1 MAFYNQESGVV
12 SYDMELIETQ
22 PEIEG
27 VKSKELANKFITYFN
42 SVLEDIIK
50 ENLFDKFEEWC
61 DESEEM
67 NSPIICETCTR
78 DFTDECDDRSS
89 FDEIGK
95 VICMECFAKEDDRD
109 GICEGCNENA
119 GEECSNCDNIA
130 CSECI
135 EEFTTDEEDKR
146 CRICADDEPDTEDE
160 EEEEE
165 EEEEKEYEFY
175 DYGFSKVY
183 KVVIMVAGGGM
194 GNGNAYATVEGEWA
208 CEDDFNNGED
218 GEIYYCEYGSY
229 PKKDYRG
236 NRLIFSDEGT
246 GFNIE

>member
-1 MAFYNQESGVV
+1 
-12 SYDMELIETQ
+12 
-22 PEIEG
+22 
-27 VKSKELANKFITYFN
+27 
-42 SVLEDIIK
+42 
-50 ENLFDKFEEWC
+50 
-61 DESEEM
+61 M

-95 VICMECFAKEDDRD
+95 VICMECFYK
-109 GICEGCNENA
+109 
-119 GEECSNCDNIA
+119 
-130 CSECI
+130 
-135 EEFTTDEEDKR
+135 
-146 CRICADDEPDTEDE
+146 
-160 EEEEE
+160 EEE

-175 DYGFSKVY
+175 DYGFNKVY
-183 KVVIMVAGGGM
+183 KVVIQVAGGGM
-194 GNGNAYATVEGEWA
+194 MNGNAYATVEGEWA

>member
-1 MAFYNQESGVV
+1 MAFYNEES
-12 SYDMELIETQ
+12 
-22 PEIEG
+22 
-27 VKSKELANKFITYFN
+27 
-42 SVLEDIIK
+42 
-50 ENLFDKFEEWC
+50 C
-61 DESEEM
+61 ESEEK
-67 NSPIICETCTR
+67 
-78 DFTDECDDRSS
+78 CDADC
-89 FDEIGK
+89 G
-95 VICMECFAKEDDRD
+95 
-109 GICEGCNENA
+109 
-119 GEECSNCDNIA
+119 
-130 CSECI
+130 
-135 EEFTTDEEDKR
+135 TTL
-146 CRICADDEPDTEDE
+146 TEDIPIMCWVSKDKEEKTVCRTCYDDCGYKETDTNSDNKPE

-165 EEEEKEYEFY
+165 EDKYEFY
-175 DYGFSKVY
+175 DYGFNKVY

>member
-1 MAFYNQESGVV
+1 
-12 SYDMELIETQ
+12 
-22 PEIEG
+22 
-27 VKSKELANKFITYFN
+27 
-42 SVLEDIIK
+42 
-50 ENLFDKFEEWC
+50 
-61 DESEEM
+61 M

-135 EEFTTDEEDKR
+135 EEFTTDENDKR
-146 CRICADDEPDTEDE
+146 CRICADDEPDSE

-165 EEEEKEYEFY
+165 ELKKTRFRPQTRMGECEGCIGICEECEPLVVCEEEEEEDLDQY
-175 DYGFSKVY
+175 DFECCGIKRIY
-183 KVVIMVAGGGM
+183 KVVMNVAGGGM
-194 GNGNAYATVEGEWA
+194 MNGNAYANVEGEWA
-208 CEDDFNNGED
+208 CEDDFVNGED
-218 GEIYYCEYGSY
+218 GEIHYCEYG
-229 PKKDYRG
+229 PNPVREWRG
-236 NRLIFSDEGT
+236 VRLRYSDDGNL
-246 GFNIE
+246 FKIEE